1 MAQPYRSP
9 LSIFSVILYYGEMD
23 RPQHREIYTAVA
35 LRLAATPTAT
45 NWKAPAH
52 VCQHSRTQGPE
63 EVARRYA
70 LLFFGFF
77 SAGFFSAGFFSAGF
91 FTSAGVS
98 GFRADTTIEGIGIM
112 NL

>member
-1 MAQPYRSP
+1 MHVVTCTF
-9 LSIFSVILYYGEMD
+9 LSRGVSRTSRAPVSTKAYVPSLSD
-23 RPQHREIYTAVA
+23 RLKPVVA
-35 LRLAATPTAT
+35 GI
-45 NWKAPAH
+45 KAPAAYAS
-52 VCQHSRTQGPE
+52 QHSRTQKPE
-63 EVARRYA
+63 EGAHCYA

-77 SAGFFSAGFFSAGF
+77 SAGFFASAGF